1 MSLEKETQDFMKKFL
16 DDTVNSLKENSTPL
30 LKQLI
35 DSHKAILSCYRDNL
49 DELLQQDPSSQAEVR
64 MTTMFFEM
72 YVKMMQ
78 LQRESRKRVLT
89 IQSQMMN
96 NYLSLLDEMLKK
108 FDTEQKDDDR
118 DEPRTEK

>member
-1 MSLEKETQDFMKKFL
+1 MSLEKETQDFMKKFF

-89 IQSQMMN
+89 MQSQMMN

>member
-35 DSHKAILSCYRDNL
+35 DSHKAILACYRENL
-49 DELLQQDPSSQAEVR
+49 DELLEQDPSTQAEIR

>member
-1 MSLEKETQDFMKKFL
+1 MSLEKETEDFVKKFFG
-16 DDTVNSLKENSTPL
+16 DTLNSLKENGAPL
-30 LKQLI
+30 LKQFI
-35 DSHKAILSCYRDNL
+35 ESHKAILSCYRENL
-49 DELLQQDPSSQAEVR
+49 DDLLEQDPSSQAEIR

-96 NYLSLLDEMLKK
+96 NYLNLLDEMLKK

-118 DEPRTEK
+118 DEPRAGK

>member
-1 MSLEKETQDFMKKFL
+1 MSLEKETQDFMKKFF

-89 IQSQMMN
+89 MQSQMMN
-96 NYLSLLDEMLKK
+96 NYLNLIDEVLKK
-108 FDTEQKDDDR
+108 FDA
-118 DEPRTEK
+118 EPKEDGEK

>member
-16 DDTVNSLKENSTPL
+16 DDTVNSLKENGTPL

-35 DSHKAILSCYRDNL
+35 DSHKAILSCYRENL
-49 DELLQQDPSSQAEVR
+49 DDLLEQDPSTQAEIR

-118 DEPRTEK
+118 DEARTEK